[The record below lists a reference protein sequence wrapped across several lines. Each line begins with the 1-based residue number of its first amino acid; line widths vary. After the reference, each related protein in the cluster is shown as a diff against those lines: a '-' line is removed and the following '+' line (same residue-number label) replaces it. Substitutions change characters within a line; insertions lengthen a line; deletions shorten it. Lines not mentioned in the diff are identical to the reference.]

1 MAGEMVFPSIVKLNE
16 LEIAIAL
23 GKASSLSFCVLR
35 YIIVGPGVGKLGKS
49 AQDIVGRTKFVTK
62 PALALI
68 AGMLKLVLVNPEGE

>member
-35 YIIVGPGVGKLGKS
+35 YIFAGPGVGKLGKLL
-49 AQDIVGRTKFVTK
+49 QFIVGRIKFVTK